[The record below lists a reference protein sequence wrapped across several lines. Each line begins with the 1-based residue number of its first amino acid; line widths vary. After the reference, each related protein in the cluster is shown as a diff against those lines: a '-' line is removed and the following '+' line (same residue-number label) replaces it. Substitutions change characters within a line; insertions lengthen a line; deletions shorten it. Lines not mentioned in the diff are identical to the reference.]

1 MLKKSALRRIMVSSL
16 ALIIVSVLYF
26 FPVENEYK
34 SVPQNV
40 SYVSMNETPIY
51 LIGPDKYVIR
61 TNIATDEEDPLSL
74 AKEMIEALT
83 IGSEKEEYIPEQF
96 EQVLPKNTKVLDIS
110 LENGLL
116 KIDFS
121 KEFLDTTVDTEEKMI
136 EALVYTLT
144 DIKGIQEIMIFVDG
158 TKLEELPQSKIKLPN
173 TLDRGYGINKIYDI
187 TSLKDL
193 TKTTIYYIGEINN
206 LVYYVPVTKMSNDQD
221 KNKIEIIID
230 ELKSSPIY
238 ETNLMSYL
246 ASSVELE
253 SYEELENQV
262 ILSFNN
268 AIFDDFNE
276 QNILEEVKY
285 SISLSIQDTLNVEEV
300 IFKVDDEVI
309 ETFNEKERIFL
320 E

>member
-1 MLKKSALRRIMVSSL
+1 MLKKSALRRIMVSSI

-26 FPVENEYK
+26 FSNEEEFAKIKQDVE
-34 SVPQNV
+34 
-40 SYVSMNETPIY
+40 YVSVHEAPIY
-51 LIGPDKYVIR
+51 LINPEEYVVR
-61 TNIATDEEDPLSL
+61 TNIATTSEDTLTL
-74 AKEMIEALT
+74 VREMIDALT
-83 IGSEKEEYIPEQF
+83 EGSAKEEYISEHF
-96 EQVLPKNTKVLDIS
+96 STVIPKGTTIIDLS

-121 KEFLDTTVDTEEKMI
+121 KDILNVSKDREEKLI
-136 EALVYTLT
+136 ESLVYTLT
-144 DIKGIQEIMIFVDG
+144 EIEGIDEIMIFVEG
-158 TKLEELPQSKIKLPN
+158 EKLDVLPQSNIKLPN
-173 TLDRGYGINKIYDI
+173 TLDRSYGINKVYDI
-187 TSLKDL
+187 TNLKDL
-193 TKTTIYYIGEINN
+193 TKTTVYYIGEFND
-206 LVYYVPVTKMSNDQD
+206 LVYYVPVTRLENDTGKD
-221 KNKIEIIID
+221 KIEIIID

-262 ILSFNN
+262 TLSFNN

-309 ETFNEKERIFL
+309 ETFTES
-320 E
+320 